1 MTHDI
6 YTAKRNT
13 VKGEVIKSFLKRQ
26 QKKKGNRHKT
36 LIHLLN
42 KRK

>member
-1 MTHDI
+1 MTPDI

-13 VKGEVIKSFLKRQ
+13 LKGEVIKSFQKRQ
-26 QKKKGNRHKT
+26 LKKKGNRHKL